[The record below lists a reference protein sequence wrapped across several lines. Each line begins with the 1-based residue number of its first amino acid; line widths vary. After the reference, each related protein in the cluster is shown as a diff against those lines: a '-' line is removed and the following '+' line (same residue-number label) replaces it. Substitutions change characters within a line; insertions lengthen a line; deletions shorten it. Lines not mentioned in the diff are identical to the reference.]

1 MLWTGDSPLFDFSA
15 LTLSNDD
22 VGDVGDVA
30 SLAEAFANC
39 DISFVERRADGN
51 GAKDSATALAA
62 ELGGPSPQ
70 QSPNVCLLR
79 HAHQIACRTN
89 QLL

>member
-39 DISFVERRADGN
+39 DISFVERRAGGD
-51 GAKDSATALAA
+51 GAKDPASALAA
-62 ELGGPSPQ
+62 ELGGPFP
-70 QSPNVCLLR
+70 PPVLLCIR
-79 HAHQIACRTN
+79 QMRNHVALYY
-89 QLL
+89 LL